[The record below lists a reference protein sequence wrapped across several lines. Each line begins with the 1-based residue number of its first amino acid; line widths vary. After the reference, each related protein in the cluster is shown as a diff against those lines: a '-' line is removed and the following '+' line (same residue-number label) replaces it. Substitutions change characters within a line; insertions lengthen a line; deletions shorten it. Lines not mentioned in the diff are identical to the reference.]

1 MTYKRPLPV
10 RVVCCAAALLMGLGV
25 LSLAPA
31 EAAADSVL
39 DRIRAQ
45 GEIRLAYRDDA
56 APFSFAAEGAAEP
69 KGYSVDLCREVAK
82 AVQADLKLS
91 DLKLTYVKVTAQ
103 DRLQAI
109 TDGKADL
116 LCEATT
122 ETLARREKMDF
133 SISTFISGAGMMI
146 RPGGPTG
153 FEQLAGQKVGVL
165 GGTTT
170 EQDLKA
176 FLAEGNI
183 AAEIV
188 TVQSHSEGFAQLQS
202 GAIVAYFADRTI
214 LQYMLMKSDQAGK
227 LLLADQF
234 LSIEPYALALPRD
247 AEFRLMVDRA
257 LSRLYRNGGAKA
269 VFAKTFGENAHPTS
283 LQSSLFVISGL
294 PE

>member
-1 MTYKRPLPV
+1 MTCGRPLPILIV
-10 RVVCCAAALLMGLGV
+10 LSAAALLMGMV
-25 LSLAPA
+25 FLSLAPA

-45 GEIRLAYRDDA
+45 SEIRLAYRDDA

-69 KGYSVDLCREVAK
+69 EGYSVDLCREVAK
-82 AVQADLKLS
+82 AVKADLKLP
-91 DLKLTYVKVTAQ
+91 DLKITYVKVTPEN
-103 DRLQAI
+103 RFQAI

-122 ETLARREKMDF
+122 ATLERRKKMDF

-146 RPGGPTG
+146 RPGGPTS

-170 EQDLKA
+170 EQDLKS
-176 FLAEGNI
+176 FLAARNI
-183 AAEIV
+183 AADIV
-188 TVQSHSEGFAQLQS
+188 TVKGHSEGIAQLES
-202 GAIVAYFADRTI
+202 GAILAYFGDRTI
-214 LQYMLMKSDQAGK
+214 LQYMLMKSDRAGK

-234 LSIEPYALALPRD
+234 LSVEPYALALPHD
-247 AEFRLMVDRA
+247 PEFRLTVDRV
-257 LSRLYRNGGAKA
+257 LSRLYRSGAAKA
-269 VFAKTFGENAHPTS
+269 VFAKTFGEKAHPTG
-283 LQSSLFVISGL
+283 LQSSLYVLSGL